1 MAMTKTDFFNK
12 LANGAKWDVGVSISR
27 GNPLP
32 LDANSVFKS
41 IEDAN
46 AYIAG
51 VLAYPGQYITV
62 VGENETIAYVIVTD
76 AEGKLSLRELAT
88 QTATGDVINDVKA
101 LSDKVGTLET
111 DLAGAKDTITEQGTA
126 ITTLEGR
133 VDILREDVDDIL
145 EDMVKVFSYQGTK
158 ESYSDLVSTADDYEP
173 VLGHV
178 WNIKTAGGFDANG
191 NAIKA
196 GDNVVY
202 NGTGWDVLAGIVDLS
217 AYATKTEVSSAITT
231 AKNEAATDA
240 ATKASAAQAAA
251 EATAAAAL
259 APVSKKVDDN
269 AAAIVNLQEKD
280 KELASAI
287 DGKVSNATFTEYQS
301 SVSTALGKKADKTYV
316 DDQLA
321 LKANAT
327 DVNAGLDGKVDVSTH
342 NTDKKALEDAIALKA
357 DKTTVTNLE
366 SNLTVEI
373 GKKADTTVV
382 NKKADMVANAT
393 NGNFAGLDA
402 NGNLTDS
409 GKNASSFDVAGAAA
423 AVLGKSDDPAGAA
436 TVHGALNKITA
447 VNTEVQG
454 HASAIAT
461 LETTVA
467 GKADN
472 ATVNT
477 LTNTVNGH
485 TTTIAEHTTAISNLD
500 GAVQGLQKNKADAT
514 TVSGLESELNTLK
527 GTVASNKTA
536 AEQALEKAITDLNMA
551 QYQTTEKAKA
561 ERVVLEASIKEAK
574 DAAQGAQS
582 AADKNALDIAAI
594 TNDTTGI
601 LAQAKAHANGLD
613 SAMNTR
619 VEALEALTTG
629 GTGSIAEQIAT
640 AVATEKTARETA
652 DSILDGKIA
661 QNTTNI
667 SNMDTAYKAADTA
680 LGGRIDAV
688 VGDLADEVE
697 AREKL
702 DEDLKKLIS
711 DEASRAQTAE
721 KANADAIAAVDA
733 ALKLAVDNN
742 TEGMDS
748 IKELATWVNTHGS
761 EAEGMTNAIEKNAD
775 DIAQEV
781 EDRKTAITGVNS
793 AIETANGKIT
803 GLETR
808 MGAAE
813 GKITNLETA
822 ANAVAGQIS
831 TAVNAEKVRAEAA
844 EKTLT
849 DNLQAEETAR
859 VNAVNAINAN
869 IGTVPEGKNL
879 VGMISAA
886 EAAAKA
892 DAESKINPLAA
903 RVKAIEDDYLTEA
916 DKTELKGLITAEA
929 SARESGDAATLQAAK
944 DYTDS
949 KLTWNSWNT
958 QA

>member
-1 MAMTKTDFFNK
+1 MAMTKTDFFDK
-12 LANGAKWDVGVSISR
+12 LSKGARWDVGVSIAR

-32 LDANSVFKS
+32 LDANSVFAS
-41 IEDAN
+41 VEAAE

-62 VGENETIAYVIVTD
+62 VGENETTAYVIVTD
-76 AEGKLSLRELAT
+76 AAGKLSLRELAT
-88 QTATGDVINDVKA
+88 QTATGDVVKDVLA
-101 LSDKVGTLET
+101 LNNKVGTLET
-111 DLAGAKDTITEQGTA
+111 DMAGAKATITEQGTA

-133 VDILREDVDDIL
+133 VDILREDVDGIM
-145 EDMVKVFSYQGTK
+145 EDMVKVFSYQGSMNTF
-158 ESYSDLVSTADDYEP
+158 SDLISADDDYEP

-178 WNIKTAGGFDANG
+178 WNIKTAGGSDAHG

-217 AYATKTEVSSAITT
+217 AYATTSEVNSAITT
-231 AKNEAATDA
+231 AKNEAAADA
-240 ATKASAAQAAA
+240 TSKANAAQAAA

-259 APVSKKVDDN
+259 SPVSQKADAN
-269 AAAIVNLQEKD
+269 AAAIVKLQEKD
-280 KELASAI
+280 VELANAI
-287 DGKVSNATFTEYQS
+287 DGKVSNSAFTEYQS
-301 SVSTALGKKADKTYV
+301 SVSTALGKKTDKTYV

-327 DVNAGLDGKVDVSTH
+327 DVNTGLEGKVDVTTH
-342 NTDKKALEDAIALKA
+342 NADKKALEDAIALKA

-366 SNLTVEI
+366 SNLTTEI

-423 AVLGKSDDPAGAA
+423 AILGKSDDAAGAA
-436 TVHGALNKITA
+436 TVHGALKKITE

-472 ATVNT
+472 ATVNA
-477 LTNTVNGH
+477 LTGTVNGH
-485 TTTIAEHTTAISNLD
+485 TTTIAEHTTAISGLE
-500 GAVQGLQKNKADAT
+500 GSVQGLQKNKADAT
-514 TVSGLESELNTLK
+514 TVSGLESEVNTLK
-527 GTVASNKTA
+527 GTVASNKAA
-536 AEQALEKAITDLNMA
+536 AEQALAQAITDLNMA
-551 QYQTTEKAKA
+551 QYQTTENAKA

-574 DAAQGAQS
+574 DAAQGAQT
-582 AADKNALDIAAI
+582 AADKNAADIATI
-594 TNDTTGI
+594 NNETTGI
-601 LAQAKAHANGLD
+601 LAKAKAHADELN
-613 SAMNTR
+613 SAMDER
-619 VEALEALTTG
+619 VDALEALTTG
-629 GTGSIAEQIAT
+629 GSGSIAEQIAN
-640 AVATEKTARETA
+640 AVAAEKTARETA
-652 DSILDGKIA
+652 DATLDGKITKNA
-661 QNTTNI
+661 TDI
-667 SNMDTAYKAADTA
+667 SNMDAAYKAADTA
-680 LGGRIDAV
+680 LGGRIDV
-688 VGDLADEVE
+688 VAGNLATEVA

-702 DEDLKKLIS
+702 DEDLKKLIA

-721 KANADAIAAVDA
+721 KANADEIARVNNVLELAIN
-733 ALKLAVDNN
+733 NN

-748 IKELATWVNTHGS
+748 IKELATWVAEHGS
-761 EAEGMTNAIEKNAD
+761 AASEMVADIQDNAD
-775 DIAQEV
+775 AIAQEIK
-781 EDRKTAITGVNS
+781 DREAAITGVNS
-793 AIETANGKIT
+793 AIEIANGKID
-803 GLETR
+803 GLDTR
-808 MGAAE
+808 MGTAE
-813 GKITNLETA
+813 GKIANLETA

-844 EKTLT
+844 EKKLT
-849 DNLQAEETAR
+849 DDLQAEVTAR
-859 VNAVNAINAN
+859 TNAVNAINTN

-879 VGMISAA
+879 VGMISDAK
-886 EAAAKA
+886 AAAIA
-892 DAESKINPLAA
+892 DADSKINPLAT

-916 DKTELKGLITAEA
+916 DKTELNGLITAEA
-929 SARESGDAATLQAAK
+929 SARQSGDAATLKSAK

-949 KLTWNSWNT
+949 KLTWNSWN
-958 QA
+958 A

>member
-1 MAMTKTDFFNK
+1 MAMTKTDFFDK
-12 LANGAKWDVGVSISR
+12 LSKGARWDVGVSIAR

-101 LSDKVGTLET
+101 LSEKVGTLET
-111 DLAGAKDTITEQGTA
+111 DLNQAKSDITSQGTA
-126 ITTLEGR
+126 IDTLEDR
-133 VDILREDVDDIL
+133 VDTLRDDVDGIM

-158 ESYSDLVSTADDYEP
+158 ESYSDLVSTTDDYEP

-178 WNIKTAGGFDANG
+178 WNIKNAGGVDANG

-202 NGTGWDVLAGIVDLS
+202 NGDGWDVLAGIVDLT

-240 ATKASAAQAAA
+240 TTKANAAQAAA

-259 APVSKKVDDN
+259 ASVSKKADDN
-269 AAAIVNLQEKD
+269 ATAIGKLQEKD
-280 KELASAI
+280 LELAGAI
-287 DGKVSNATFTEYQS
+287 DGKVSNSTFTDYQS
-301 SVSTALGKKADKTYV
+301 SVSTALGKKTDKTYV

-327 DVNAGLDGKVDVSTH
+327 DVNAGLEGKVDVSTH
-342 NTDKKALEDAIALKA
+342 NTDKAALEAAIALKA
-357 DKTTVTNLE
+357 DKTTVTDLE
-366 SNLTVEI
+366 SNLTTEI

-382 NKKADMVANAT
+382 NKKADMVANAV

-409 GKNASSFDVAGAAA
+409 GKNASNFDVAGAAA
-423 AVLGKSDDPAGAA
+423 AVLGKSDDAAGAA

-447 VNTEVQG
+447 VNTEVQSN
-454 HASAIAT
+454 ASAIAT

-477 LTNTVNGH
+477 LANTVNGH
-485 TTTIAEHTTAISNLD
+485 TATIAEHTTAISGLD

-514 TVSGLESELNTLK
+514 AVSGLESEVSTLK
-527 GTVASNKTA
+527 STVASNKTA
-536 AEQALEKAITDLNMA
+536 AEQALAQAITDLNMA
-551 QYQTTEKAKA
+551 QYQTTENAKA

-574 DAAQGAQS
+574 DAAQTAQTT
-582 AADKNALDIAAI
+582 ADKNTTDIAAI
-594 TNDTTGI
+594 NHETTGI

-640 AVATEKTARETA
+640 AVAAEKTARETA
-652 DSILDGKIA
+652 DSTLDGKITKNA
-661 QNTTNI
+661 TDI
-667 SNMDTAYKAADTA
+667 ANMDAAYKAEDAA
-680 LGGRIDAV
+680 LSDRIDEIAGALATETADRV
-688 VGDLADEVE
+688 QLDTDLRALITAEETRALNAEKGLADE
-697 AREKL
+697 
-702 DEDLKKLIS
+702 
-711 DEASRAQTAE
+711 
-721 KANADAIAAVDA
+721 IAAVDA
-733 ALKLAVDNN
+733 ALKLAVENN

-761 EAEGMTNAIEKNAD
+761 AAEGMTNAIEKNAN
-775 DIAQEV
+775 DIAQEIA
-781 EDRKTAITGVNS
+781 DRKTAITGVNS

-813 GKITNLETA
+813 GKIANLETA

-844 EKTLT
+844 EKKLT
-849 DNLQAEETAR
+849 DDLQAEVTAR
-859 VNAVNAINAN
+859 TNAVNAINTN

-903 RVKAIEDDYLTEA
+903 RVQAIEDDYLTEA
-916 DKTELKGLITAEA
+916 DKTELNGLITAET
-929 SARESGDAATLQAAK
+929 SARQSGDATTLQAAK

-949 KLTWNSWNT
+949 KLTWNSWNV
-958 QA
+958 

>member
-1 MAMTKTDFFNK
+1 MAMTKTDFFDK
-12 LANGAKWDVGVSISR
+12 LSKGARWDVGVSIAR

-62 VGENETIAYVIVTD
+62 VGENETVAYVIVTD
-76 AEGKLSLRELAT
+76 AKGKLSLRELAT
-88 QTATGDVINDVKA
+88 QTATGDVVNDVKA
-101 LSDKVGTLET
+101 LSEKVGTLET
-111 DLAGAKDTITEQGTA
+111 DLNQAKSDITSQGTA
-126 ITTLEGR
+126 IDTLEDR
-133 VDILREDVDDIL
+133 VDTLRDDVDGIM

-158 ESYSDLVSTADDYEP
+158 ESYSDLVSTTDDYEP

-178 WNIKTAGGFDANG
+178 WNIKNAGGVDANG

-202 NGTGWDVLAGIVDLS
+202 NGDGWDVLAGIVDLS

-240 ATKASAAQAAA
+240 TTKANAAQAAA

-259 APVSKKVDDN
+259 APVSKKADAN
-269 AAAIVNLQEKD
+269 TAAITKLQEKD
-280 KELASAI
+280 TELAGAI
-287 DGKVSNATFTEYQS
+287 DGKVSNSAFTEYQS
-301 SVSTALGKKADKTYV
+301 SVSTALSKKTDKTYV

-327 DVNAGLDGKVDVSTH
+327 DVNTGLEGKVDVTTH
-342 NTDKKALEDAIALKA
+342 NADKKALEDAIALKA

-366 SNLTVEI
+366 SNLTTEI

-409 GKNASSFDVAGAAA
+409 GKNASSFDVAGAAD
-423 AVLGKSDDPAGAA
+423 AVLGKSDDAAGAA

-472 ATVNT
+472 ATVNA
-477 LTNTVNGH
+477 LTGTVNGH
-485 TTTIAEHTTAISNLD
+485 TTTIAEHTTAISGLD

-514 TVSGLESELNTLK
+514 TVSGLESEVNTLK
-527 GTVASNKTA
+527 GTVASNKAA
-536 AEQALEKAITDLNMA
+536 AEQALAQAITDLNMA
-551 QYQTTEKAKA
+551 QYQTTENAKA
-561 ERVVLEASIKEAK
+561 EHVVLEASIKEAK
-574 DAAQGAQS
+574 DAAQGAQT
-582 AADKNALDIAAI
+582 AADKNAADIAAI
-594 TNDTTGI
+594 NNETTGI
-601 LAQAKAHANGLD
+601 LVKAKAHADELN
-613 SAMNTR
+613 SAMDER
-619 VEALEALTTG
+619 VDALEALTTG
-629 GTGSIAEQIAT
+629 GSGSIAEQIAT
-640 AVATEKTARETA
+640 AVAAEKTARETA
-652 DSILDGKIA
+652 DSTLDGKITKNA
-661 QNTTNI
+661 TDI
-667 SNMDTAYKAADTA
+667 SDMDTAYKAADTA
-680 LGGRIDAV
+680 LGGRIDV
-688 VGDLADEVE
+688 VAGNLATETA

-702 DEDLKKLIS
+702 DTDLRALI
-711 DEASRAQTAE
+711 TAE
-721 KANADAIAAVDA
+721 ETRALNAEKDLADDIAAVDA
-733 ALKLAVDNN
+733 ALKLAVENN

-761 EAEGMTNAIEKNAD
+761 KAEGMTNAIEKNAD
-775 DIAQEV
+775 AIAQEIK
-781 EDRKTAITGVNS
+781 DREAAITGVNS
-793 AIETANGKIT
+793 AIEIANGKID
-803 GLETR
+803 GLDTK
-808 MGAAE
+808 MGTAE
-813 GKITNLETA
+813 GKIANLETA

-831 TAVNAEKVRAEAA
+831 TAVDAEKARAEAA
-844 EKTLT
+844 EKKLT
-849 DNLQAEETAR
+849 DDLQAEVTAR
-859 VNAVNAINAN
+859 TNAVNAINTN

-892 DAESKINPLAA
+892 DAESKINSLAA
-903 RVKAIEDDYLTEA
+903 RVKVIEDDYLTDA
-916 DKTELKGLITAEA
+916 DKTELQGLITAEA
-929 SARESGDAATLQAAK
+929 SARQSGDAATLKSAK

-949 KLTWNSWNT
+949 KLTWNSWN
-958 QA
+958 A